1 MSGPLQRLRGRLRRR
16 SDTDAPEGVIV
27 EWSDDGHL
35 FRLLAGDVARV
46 AATATAQFFVPCV
59 HCHYDWREN
68 PTLPCRGEQ

>member
-1 MSGPLQRLRGRLRRR
+1 MRGPLQGLRGRLRRR
-16 SDTDAPEGVIV
+16 SATDAPEGVIV

-35 FRLLAGDVARV
+35 FRLLARDVARV
-46 AATATAQFFVPCV
+46 AATDTAQFFVPCV